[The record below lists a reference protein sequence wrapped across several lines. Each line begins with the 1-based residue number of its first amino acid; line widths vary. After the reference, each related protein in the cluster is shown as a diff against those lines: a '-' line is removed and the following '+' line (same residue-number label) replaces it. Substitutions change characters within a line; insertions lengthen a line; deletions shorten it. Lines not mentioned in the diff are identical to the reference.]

1 MIYCFTT
8 MDITYLGHSSFKLK
22 GKTTSVITDPFS
34 NDTGLKFPKV
44 EANIVTITH
53 DHTDHNNSKGVGGD
67 PVVVNGAGEYEIG
80 GVSIFGVPSYHDA
93 KGGEE
98 RGRNTIYVIRID
110 GINVCHLG
118 DLGHKLSTSELDEI
132 GTVDILLVPV
142 GGVYTVDA
150 AGANEVVSQLEPKV
164 VIPMHY
170 KVPGLKYE
178 LESLDGFLKEIG
190 LEPTR
195 DTKFTVVPSSL
206 PDTMQLVVLESKT
219 T

>member
-1 MIYCFTT
+1 

-34 NDTGLKFPKV
+34 ADTGLKFPKV
-44 EANIVTITH
+44 ESNIVTITH
-53 DHTDHNNSKGVGGD
+53 DHADHNNEKGVGGE

-80 GVSIFGVPSYHDA
+80 GVSIFGVPSYHDE

-110 GINVCHLG
+110 GLNVCHLG

-178 LESLDGFLKEIG
+178 LGSLDDFLKEIG

-195 DTKFTVVPSSL
+195 DTKFTIVPSSL
-206 PDTMQLVVLESKT
+206 PETMQLVLLDSKVNN
-219 T
+219 